1 MYVRAVMICQG
12 KMTDIISECAI
23 NQKTGGVFAIREMA
37 VAMKID
43 FHEVWLLN
51 GRVLYFFDNFYAL

>member
-1 MYVRAVMICQG
+1 MYVRAVMICKG

-43 FHEVWLLN
+43 FHEV
-51 GRVLYFFDNFYAL
+51 